1 MGSCQTFHQYLDLSA
16 SSLDS
21 LLCGNSECSLLGN
34 LSGRRSLPIVDIHK
48 KLDFDKGPKSWMVH
62 SRTVPSF
69 ADYLCTDTR
78 GGMQNWNLPNI
89 AERHGIRTEFGLKH
103 CQRKVSEIRLSRY
116 EPSGSLRL
124 RYSVWDCLPH
134 GTHSLH
140 SDSDAAVLA
149 PSLPF
154 KSPRGSISGIVL

>member
-1 MGSCQTFHQYLDLSA
+1 
-16 SSLDS
+16 
-21 LLCGNSECSLLGN
+21 
-34 LSGRRSLPIVDIHK
+34 
-48 KLDFDKGPKSWMVH
+48 MVH

-69 ADYLCTDTR
+69 ADYLRFEAR
-78 GGMQNWNLPNI
+78 GGMQNWDLPNI
-89 AERHGIRTEFGLKH
+89 AELHGTRIEFGLKYRQ
-103 CQRKVSEIRLSRY
+103 QRVSEIRLSRY

-149 PSLPF
+149 QSLPF
-154 KSPRGSISGIVL
+154 KPPSGLISSIVL